1 MCGRPVYRQVAETP
15 SVAAMSCHLNLPG
28 CAGKALGAI
37 RPSSSGPT
45 DRGNLLLF
53 PTRQRLEVS
62 MPEQGDDAAHRSDG
76 LSARNFRETTPEERV
91 IYRRWKFGM
100 VVFYC
105 TLLLI
110 LGVVA
115 FVVDSGGGSTRLT
128 SLSVHA
134 TAGSARSN

>member
-1 MCGRPVYRQVAETP
+1 
-15 SVAAMSCHLNLPG
+15 
-28 CAGKALGAI
+28 
-37 RPSSSGPT
+37 
-45 DRGNLLLF
+45 
-53 PTRQRLEVS
+53 